1 MANKR
6 VLDPCCGRDVREKL
20 VELLVTADDYENSVC
35 RGYPC
40 KVCQYKGT
48 DCTYKAQADYL
59 IAHGVTVQELD
70 GCEYCKE
77 DSEGFRRM
85 FGAFSLVNPFHG
97 KTWQIHAG
105 KCKPREINFCPMCGR
120 RLPQPPKRE

>member
-1 MANKR
+1 MSDK
-6 VLDPCCGRDVREKL
+6 EKL
-20 VELLVTADDYENSVC
+20 VELLDDIQARGEDFTDYEIYGMRVPDTVSNEDVAS
-35 RGYPC
+35 
-40 KVCQYKGT
+40 
-48 DCTYKAQADYL
+48 YL
-59 IAHGVTVQELD
+59 IANGVTVQELD

-105 KCKPREINFCPMCGR
+105 KCKPREIYFCPMCGR
-120 RLPQPPKRE
+120 RLLQPPKGE

>member
-1 MANKR
+1 M
-6 VLDPCCGRDVREKL
+6 DVMETL
-20 VELLVTADDYENSVC
+20 VELLTETRDMGIGFVVDN
-35 RGYPC
+35 
-40 KVCQYKGT
+40 
-48 DCTYKAQADYL
+48 L
-59 IAHGVTVQELD
+59 ISHGVTVQELD

-120 RLPQPPKRE
+120 RLPQPPKGE

>member
-1 MANKR
+1 M
-6 VLDPCCGRDVREKL
+6 DVREKL
-20 VELLVTADDYENSVC
+20 VEIIQNSVGGC
-35 RGYPC
+35 ARHWAE
-40 KVCQYKGT
+40 VI
-48 DCTYKAQADYL
+48 ADGL
-59 IAHGVTVQELD
+59 IAHGVTVQELN

-120 RLPQPPKRE
+120 RLPQPPEGE

>member
-1 MANKR
+1 M
-6 VLDPCCGRDVREKL
+6 DVREKL
-20 VELLVTADDYENSVC
+20 VELLKQMGKREREEGGVTWYDVADH
-35 RGYPC
+35 
-40 KVCQYKGT
+40 
-48 DCTYKAQADYL
+48 L
-59 IAHGVTVQELD
+59 IANGVTVQEMD

-85 FGAFSLVNPFHG
+85 FGAFSLINPFHG

-120 RLPQPPKRE
+120 RLPQPQKGE